1 MRILYV
7 SSECAPFSKS
17 GGLADVAYSLPIA
30 LKEAGNETAVITP
43 LYRCARLGWFEQMEH
58 IVDRP
63 VRVGDRE
70 CVFALFKG
78 ESKGVRIWFLACDEL
93 YDRPRL

>member
-30 LKEAGNETAVITP
+30 LKEAGNETAVVTP
-43 LYRCARLGWFEQMEH
+43 LYRSTRLGWFDEME
-58 IVDRP
+58 
-63 VRVGDRE
+63 
-70 CVFALFKG
+70 
-78 ESKGVRIWFLACDEL
+78 DE
-93 YDRPRL
+93 DDTSEH